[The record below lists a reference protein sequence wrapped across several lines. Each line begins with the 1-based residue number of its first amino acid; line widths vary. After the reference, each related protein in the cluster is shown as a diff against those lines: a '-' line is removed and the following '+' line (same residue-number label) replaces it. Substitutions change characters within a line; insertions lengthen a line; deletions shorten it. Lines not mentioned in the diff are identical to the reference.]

1 MFNRALTIKSDV
13 NGLLDIARAT
23 FCEYVDLLEEY
34 VQVIHSNYGTRKP
47 YSKDY
52 HFFCCRRNWLHTAN
66 VYCIMAYS
74 LPSLQRKSHLCI
86 LFLEIVWPHSQFPHS
101 CVCERFIYSQDW
113 STYFLQ
119 QNRQIDC

>member
-47 YSKDY
+47 YSKDDHRTVKTTTFLLSY
-52 HFFCCRRNWLHTAN
+52 ELAP
-66 VYCIMAYS
+66 YS
-74 LPSLQRKSHLCI
+74 
-86 LFLEIVWPHSQFPHS
+86 
-101 CVCERFIYSQDW
+101 
-113 STYFLQ
+113 
-119 QNRQIDC
+119 